1 MIAAIHGV
9 LERRLSGAALI
20 RVGGFTLLVHLPA
33 SSLGRLGEV
42 GAEVHLHTYLH
53 TREDSLTLYGF
64 ATPQE
69 MELFTLLTTVSGVG
83 PRIGLALLSAL
94 SPEQVVSALLRGDAD
109 LLGRVPGVGKR
120 LAGRLV
126 VELQDK
132 VARLP
137 AEAAPLPG
145 GDSEVVSA
153 LTNLGYSVAE
163 ASAAVASL
171 AQDPSLPV
179 EERLRQALQH
189 LARR

>member
-33 SSLGRLGEV
+33 SSLSHLGEV
-42 GAEVHLHTYLH
+42 GAEVNLHAYLQV
-53 TREDSLTLYGF
+53 REDSLTLYGF

-83 PRIGLALLSAL
+83 SRIGLALLSAL
-94 SPEQVVSALLRGDAD
+94 SPEQLTSALLRGDAD
-109 LLGRVPGVGKR
+109 LLGQVPGVGKR

-126 VELQDK
+126 VELKDK
-132 VARLP
+132 VVRLP
-137 AEAAPLPG
+137 AEDAPLPG

-153 LTNLGYSVAE
+153 LTNLGYSLSE

-171 AQDPSLPV
+171 SADPSLPV

>member
-9 LERRLSGAALI
+9 LEGRLSGAALI

-33 SSLGRLGEV
+33 SSLSHLGEV
-42 GAEVHLHTYLH
+42 GAEVNLHSYLQV
-53 TREDSLTLYGF
+53 REDSLTLYGF

-69 MELFTLLTTVSGVG
+69 MELFTLVTTVSGVG
-83 PRIGLALLSAL
+83 SRIGLALLSSL
-94 SPEQVVSALLRGDAD
+94 SPEQLTSALLRGDAD

-120 LAGRLV
+120 LAGRLI
-126 VELQDK
+126 VELKDK

-137 AEAAPLPG
+137 AEAAPPPG

-153 LTNLGYSVAE
+153 LTNLGYSLSE

-171 AQDPSLPV
+171 SADPSLPI

>member
-20 RVGGFTLLVHLPA
+20 RVGGFTLLVHLPT
-33 SSLGRLGEV
+33 SSLSHLGEV
-42 GAEVHLHTYLH
+42 GAEVNLHAYLQV
-53 TREDSLTLYGF
+53 REDSLTLYGF

-83 PRIGLALLSAL
+83 SRIGLALLSAL
-94 SPEQVVSALLRGDAD
+94 SPEQLTSALLRGDTD

-126 VELQDK
+126 VELKDK
-132 VARLP
+132 VVRLP

-153 LTNLGYSVAE
+153 LTNLGYSLSE
-163 ASAAVASL
+163 ASAAVSSL
-171 AQDPSLPV
+171 SADPSLPV